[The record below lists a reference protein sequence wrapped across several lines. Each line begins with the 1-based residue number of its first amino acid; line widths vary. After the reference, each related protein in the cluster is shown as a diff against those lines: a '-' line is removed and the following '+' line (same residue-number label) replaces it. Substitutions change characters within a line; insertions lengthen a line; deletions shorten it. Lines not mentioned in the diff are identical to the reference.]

1 MIDLKGYSL
10 VLASKSPR
18 RAELL
23 NELGVEFEVRAQEV
37 EENFPANLPGLE
49 VAAYISKKKAVAFEG
64 QIGEKEV
71 ILTSDTVVLLGEKV
85 LGKPRDKEEA
95 KQMLRELSGST
106 HKVISAITLKSLSKE
121 ITLSDVVTVHF
132 KKLDLEE
139 IEYYVHKYNPLDKAG
154 AYGIQ
159 EWIGYVGITGIE
171 GSYFTVMGLPVHL
184 VYRELVGW
192 FDKED

>member
-64 QIGEKEV
+64 LIGEKEV

-85 LGKPRDKEEA
+85 LGKPRDLEEA

-139 IEYYVHKYNPLDKAG
+139 IEYYVNKYNPLDKAG

-159 EWIGYVGITGIE
+159 EWIGYVGITSIE

>member
-23 NELGVEFEVRAQEV
+23 NELGVKFEVRAQKV
-37 EENFPANLPGLE
+37 EENFPANLTGLE

-85 LGKPRDKEEA
+85 LGKPRDQEEA

-132 KKLDLEE
+132 KKLDIGE

>member
-23 NELGVEFEVRAQEV
+23 NELGVEFEVRAQKV
-37 EENFPANLPGLE
+37 EENFPASLPGLE

-85 LGKPRDKEEA
+85 LGKPRDQEEA